1 MTSSRPYL
9 IRAIYEWIID
19 NQQTPHILVN
29 STASGVQIPQGYDSD
44 GQIVL
49 NVAPIAVTKLI
60 LDNKSVSFTGRFGG
74 QAHDIHVP
82 VLAVKGIYARE
93 TGQGMVFDDSN
104 EPVPEDDVPPKPQP
118 GDRPTLKVVK

>member
-9 IRAIYEWIID
+9 IRALYEWIID

-29 STASGVQIPQGYDSD
+29 STAPGVRIPQGYDSD

-49 NVAPIAVTKLI
+49 NVAPVAVTKLI
-60 LDNKSVSFTGRFGG
+60 LDNKSISFTARFGG
-74 QAHDIHVP
+74 QAQDIHVP
-82 VLAVKGIYARE
+82 THAVKGIYARE

-104 EPVPEDDVPPKPQP
+104 EETPEDDVPPKPQ
-118 GDRPTLKVVK
+118 GGERPTLKVVK